1 MQNSNKNNMTFINHL
16 ELLRWHIIRSLIVIF
31 LFSCISFLC
40 KKFIFHTIILGPS
53 RSDFWTYQILC
64 KIGIILKSPFLC
76 IKQLHFTIQSR
87 YMTGQFTMH
96 LISSFVFGFICSF
109 PYIFWELW
117 RFISPG
123 LGILEKKKIYIL
135 IFIVSFFFMSGIL
148 FGYYIIVPL
157 CINFLANYQLDPSII
172 NEFDI
177 TSYVSTICILVL
189 FCGFMFQFPIII
201 YFLTKFNII
210 NYYFMQKYR
219 RHSIIIILFLSAIIT
234 PPDVVSQL
242 LIAIPFFLLY
252 EFSIFISKLVFQ
264 KKK

>member
-1 MQNSNKNNMTFINHL
+1 
-16 ELLRWHIIRSLIVIF
+16 
-31 LFSCISFLC
+31 
-40 KKFIFHTIILGPS
+40 
-53 RSDFWTYQILC
+53 
-64 KIGIILKSPFLC
+64 
-76 IKQLHFTIQSR
+76 
-87 YMTGQFTMH
+87 MTGQFTMH

-123 LGILEKKKIYIL
+123 LDILEKKKIYIL

-252 EFSIFISKLVFQ
+252 EFSIFISKLVF
-264 KKK
+264 KKNK